1 MEGNCAVGM
10 ELIGRRLS
18 SDELRAVMDAPT
30 TVRALLYGDLDDDD
44 AEMPEPELDLGK
56 SWHAIH
62 YLLTGTAW
70 EIGDS
75 AAGAA
80 ILGGDEIG
88 EDGGYGPARVLGAE
102 SVRAIAAGLEAM
114 DVETLRARFDPNAM
128 AAAQIYPNIWD
139 RGAADFNGLAAH
151 FAELH
156 LFYSAAAENGEAVLL
171 AIT

>member
-1 MEGNCAVGM
+1 M
-10 ELIGRRLS
+10 L
-18 SDELRAVMDAPT
+18 DAPT
-30 TVRALLYGDLDDDD
+30 TVDALLYGDLDDAD
-44 AEMPEPELDLGK
+44 AAMPDPGLDLGK

-70 EIGDS
+70 EIGDD

-88 EDGGYGPARVLGAE
+88 EDGGYGPARVLDPV
-102 SVRAIAAGLEAM
+102 SVRAIAAELDAM

-128 AAAQIYPNIWD
+128 AAAQIYPDIWAG
-139 RGAADFNGLAAH
+139 GAVEFNGLAVH
-151 FAELH
+151 FAELRR
-156 LFYSAAAENGEAVLL
+156 FYRAAAENGEAVLL

>member
-1 MEGNCAVGM
+1 M

-18 SDELRAVMDAPT
+18 SDELRAVLDTPT
-30 TVRALLYGDLDDDD
+30 TVDALLYGDLDDDD
-44 AEMPEPELDLGK
+44 AEMPDPELDLGK

-70 EIGDS
+70 EIGDG

-88 EDGGYGPARVLGAE
+88 EDGGYGPARVLDPE
-102 SVRAIAAGLEAM
+102 SVRAVAAELDAM

-128 AAAQIYPNIWD
+128 AAAQIYPDIWAG
-139 RGAADFNGLAAH
+139 GAAEFNALAVH
-151 FAELH
+151 FAELRR
-156 LFYSAAAENGEAVLL
+156 FYRAAAENGEAVLL